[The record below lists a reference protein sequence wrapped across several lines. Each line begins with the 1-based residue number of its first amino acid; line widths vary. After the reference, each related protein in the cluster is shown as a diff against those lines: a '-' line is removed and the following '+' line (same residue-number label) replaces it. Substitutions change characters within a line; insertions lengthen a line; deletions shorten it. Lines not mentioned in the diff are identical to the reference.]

1 MSIIFIANLI
11 VYLAC
16 SIFMISQ
23 NSIEQVLQVVAIEEI
38 VADYVSLKRSGSR
51 FKGCCPFH
59 EEKTPS
65 FIVSPAIGIYK
76 CFGCQKGGNAIQ
88 FLMEIENFSFVESV
102 RTLAQRYGIA
112 LIETK
117 IDNPDAYQESQLL
130 RESIQAA
137 VDFAQNF
144 FQEQLHDTEEG
155 KTIGLP
161 YFKERGYTVETVK
174 KWGLGYSPE
183 MWEALAIESK
193 TQGFTNEIMLQAG
206 LLRQRDNATHYDLF
220 RYRVMF
226 PICAVTG
233 KVIGFA
239 GRKMSSTDP
248 SPKYVN
254 SPETDLYRKSDVLY
268 GLYQAKNAVKKSDK
282 VYLTEGYTDVISL
295 HQSGIENV
303 VASSGTALTSG
314 QIKLLKRFT
323 DNVTVVYDGDAA
335 GIKAS
340 LRGIDLLLEEGI
352 NVRVVPLPTG
362 QDPDSFCQSM
372 GGESFQSY
380 LDKEEETFIFF
391 KAKFLIDET
400 NNDPLRK
407 SDAVR
412 EILKSLALIADPLKR
427 SSLSQQLAKICNIEE
442 SLLVSELGKLLRIQ
456 QSKENQEFVQ
466 QVKSLTENAGIDLA
480 SQSKPLLNDSF
491 QELAMFRL
499 LLLFADKAY
508 DESQTVFDFI
518 WGECNNDET
527 IAFETPLALKLK
539 NEIIQQGRWPGQQHF
554 INHTDPDMAAWS
566 AGVLADVHV
575 LSPVFAQNFIEIT
588 TEEMNYGEQ
597 VIAMFLHLR
606 RKKIDQLLNSN
617 MELLKEPDANIDDL
631 LLMIE
636 YLNELKKNI
645 AKKLGNAVSRI

>member
-1 MSIIFIANLI
+1 
-11 VYLAC
+11 
-16 SIFMISQ
+16 MISQ
-23 NSIEQVLQVVAIEEI
+23 NSIEQVLQVVAIDEI

-65 FIVSPAIGIYK
+65 FIVSPVIGIYK

-88 FLMEIENFSFVESV
+88 FLMEIENFSFVEAV
-102 RTLAQRYGIA
+102 KTLAQRYGIT

-130 RESIQAA
+130 RESLQSS

-144 FQEQLHDTEEG
+144 FQEQLHNTEEG

-183 MWEALAIESK
+183 IWDALAIESK
-193 TQGFTNEIMLQAG
+193 TQGFTSEIMVQAG
-206 LLRQRDNATHYDLF
+206 LIKQRENASHYDLF

-226 PICAVTG
+226 PIFAVTG

-239 GRKMSSTDP
+239 GRKMGNTDP
-248 SPKYVN
+248 SPKYIN
-254 SPETDLYRKSDVLY
+254 SPETELYKKSEVLF
-268 GLYQAKNAVKKSDK
+268 GLYQAKNAIKKSDK

-295 HQSGIENV
+295 HQAGIENV

-340 LRGIDLLLEEGI
+340 LRGIDLLLEEGL
-352 NVRVVPLPTG
+352 NVRVVLLPTG

-372 GGESFQSY
+372 GGESFQSF

-391 KAKFLIDET
+391 KAKLLLNET

-412 EILKSLALIADPLKR
+412 EILKSLALIADPIKR
-427 SSLSQQLAKICNIEE
+427 SSLSQQLAQICNIEE
-442 SLLVSELGKLLRIQ
+442 SLLVSELGKLLRIR

-466 QVKSLTENAGIDLA
+466 QVKSLTENAGIELS
-480 SQSKPLLNDSF
+480 SQSKSLLTDSF
-491 QELAMFRL
+491 QELALFRL
-499 LLLFADKAY
+499 LLLYADKVY
-508 DESQTVFDFI
+508 YENKTVFDFI
-518 WGECNNDET
+518 WEECNNDES
-527 IAFETPLALKLK
+527 IVFENPLALKLK
-539 NEIIQQGRWPGQQHF
+539 NEIIQQGRWPGQNHF
-554 INHTDPDMAAWS
+554 VNHIDADIAAWS
-566 AGVLADVHV
+566 AGIMADVHA
-575 LSPVFAQNFIEIT
+575 LSPVFALNFIDIL
-588 TEEMNYGEQ
+588 TEDMNYREQ
-597 VIAMFLHLR
+597 VVAMFLHLR
-606 RKKIDQLLNSN
+606 RKKIDYLLNYN
-617 MELLKEPDANIDDL
+617 MDLLKEPNANIDDL

-645 AKKLGNAVSRI
+645 AKKLGNAVSRL